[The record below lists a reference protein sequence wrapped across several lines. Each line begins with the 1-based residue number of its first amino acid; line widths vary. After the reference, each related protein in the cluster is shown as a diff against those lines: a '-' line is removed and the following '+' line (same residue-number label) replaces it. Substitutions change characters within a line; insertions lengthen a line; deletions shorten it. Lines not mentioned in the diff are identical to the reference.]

1 MDKNSKFLLIANIT
15 RFCLWLEFGLI
26 EQKQQTVVTIQRCLN
41 LRSWNY
47 SEKQWYWKGTQM
59 LTKSL
64 QQGKQTNEQTKKLLF
79 RWVEIKT
86 SQQNIQKQYSPP
98 VGMDDEL

>member
-1 MDKNSKFLLIANIT
+1 
-15 RFCLWLEFGLI
+15 
-26 EQKQQTVVTIQRCLN
+26 
-41 LRSWNY
+41 
-47 SEKQWYWKGTQM
+47 M

-86 SQQNIQKQYSPP
+86 SQQNIQKQYSLL
-98 VGMDDEL
+98 VGMDDELQTVFTVFHHMINHRQ

>member
-1 MDKNSKFLLIANIT
+1 
-15 RFCLWLEFGLI
+15 
-26 EQKQQTVVTIQRCLN
+26 
-41 LRSWNY
+41 
-47 SEKQWYWKGTQM
+47 M

-86 SQQNIQKQYSPP
+86 SQQNIQKQYSLL